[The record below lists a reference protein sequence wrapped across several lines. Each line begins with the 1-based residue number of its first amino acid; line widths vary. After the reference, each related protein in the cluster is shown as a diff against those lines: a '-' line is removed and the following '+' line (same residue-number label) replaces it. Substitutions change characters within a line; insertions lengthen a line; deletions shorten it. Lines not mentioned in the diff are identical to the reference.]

1 MGTYNFLYALIDD
14 GSSQNSSMSH
24 DLAQVASAAKL
35 LANGHR
41 MGAGTVLTIDAQNS
55 VTPKKTLLGNLTL
68 ADINISTKV
77 V

>member
-1 MGTYNFLYALIDD
+1 
-14 GSSQNSSMSH
+14 MSH

-35 LANGHR
+35 LANGNR

-55 VTPKKTLLGNLTL
+55 VTPKKTLFGNLTL